1 MKNII
6 LVTGNKHK
14 LEIAKSVLD
23 LYGLNVENI
32 DLDVD
37 EIQETNI
44 ETIAS
49 KSALLAAQILN
60 KPVIK
65 TDVGFEIEALNGF
78 PGAFGKYVFK
88 QLGTEGILKLLEGKE
103 NRKGKAIEVLAYAE
117 PNGTCKTFRMD
128 TPLTFRTSP
137 QGSGS
142 VMDQLM
148 EIEGQKSNYGS
159 LTLEEKLKWWQD
171 TDNYFHDFAKWYLE
185 NNKKEK

>member
-60 KPVIK
+60 RSPKW
-65 TDVGFEIEALNGF
+65 F
-78 PGAFGKYVFK
+78 PRSFWKICF
-88 QLGTEGILKLLEGKE
+88 
-103 NRKGKAIEVLAYAE
+103 
-117 PNGTCKTFRMD
+117 
-128 TPLTFRTSP
+128 
-137 QGSGS
+137 
-142 VMDQLM
+142 
-148 EIEGQKSNYGS
+148 
-159 LTLEEKLKWWQD
+159 
-171 TDNYFHDFAKWYLE
+171 
-185 NNKKEK
+185 